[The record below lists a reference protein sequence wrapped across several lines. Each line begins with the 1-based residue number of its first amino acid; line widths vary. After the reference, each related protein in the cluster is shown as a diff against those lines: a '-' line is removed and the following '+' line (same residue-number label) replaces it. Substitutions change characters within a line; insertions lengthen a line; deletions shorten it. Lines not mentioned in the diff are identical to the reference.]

1 MLGGLEEKLGKILGS
16 FPIDADS
23 TDRVNLRGLR
33 DDTRLYKISFDSP
46 LLPKTHGIEALYI
59 LDTPSGEAVACHP
72 HLVGAP
78 LEKLSLK
85 SAHEFRA
92 AAEGLRLLEKSST
105 AILHVLRGGSGYQLA
120 EAFPSGVPILNI
132 RPEYFKNGYRAHSD
146 SGKKIRIAYNDH
158 PDVHDLEGLSTLIVP
173 DTFATGRSAEAALT
187 ELFESGLTPD
197 RVILYGFTAIPAL
210 VRVNAV
216 CSEYGADIHS
226 FSICDLT
233 QLASNNYDMPL
244 YGVDESLHSSSGEFR
259 GLGSVVDRE
268 TLLSL
273 MPRYIAGMDQPGDW
287 SERQETLFTGAGY
300 VEGDIPGHLR
310 RSTHLIES
318 LRKINRS
325 QPWYDA
331 DHDGIA
337 IEEQGRIRLA
347 QRKYE

>member
-16 FPIDADS
+16 FPIDVDS
-23 TDRVNLRGLR
+23 TDRVNLGGLR
-33 DDTRLYKISFDSP
+33 DDTRLYKISLDSP
-46 LLPKTHGIEALYI
+46 LLPETHGFEALYI

-78 LEKLSLK
+78 LEKLSLEG
-85 SAHEFRA
+85 AQEFRA
-92 AAEGLRLLEKSST
+92 SAEGLGLFEEGST
-105 AILHVLRGGSGYQLA
+105 AILHVLRGGSGYRLA

-132 RPEYFKNGYRAHSD
+132 RTEYFKDGYRAHSD
-146 SGKKIRIAYNDH
+146 SEKKIRIAYNDH

-197 RVILYGFTAIPAL
+197 RVVLYGFTAIPAL
-210 VRVNAV
+210 VRMGSV
-216 CSEYGADIHS
+216 CSEHGVGVHS

-244 YGVDESLHSSSGEFR
+244 YGVDESLLSSSGEFR

-273 MPRYIAGMDQPGDW
+273 LPRYVAGMDQPGDW

-310 RSTHLIES
+310 RSASLIES

-325 QPWYDA
+325 QSWYDT

-337 IEEQGRIRLA
+337 VEELGRIRSTLG
-347 QRKYE
+347 KYE

>member
-16 FPIDADS
+16 FPIDVDS
-23 TDRVNLRGLR
+23 TDRVDLGGRR
-33 DDTRLYKISFDSP
+33 IIKKIYKINLDSP
-46 LLPKTHGIEALYI
+46 LLPKTHGFEALYT
-59 LDTPSGEAVACHP
+59 LDTPSGKAVACHP

-78 LEKLSLK
+78 LEKLSLE
-85 SAHEFRA
+85 SAQEFRA
-92 AAEGLRLLEKSST
+92 AAEGLGLFNEGST

-120 EAFPSGVPILNI
+120 EAFPSGIPILNI
-132 RPEYFKNGYRAHSD
+132 RTEYFEDGYRAHSD
-146 SGKKIRIAYNDH
+146 SGKKIRIAFNDH
-158 PDVHDLEGLSTLIVP
+158 PDVHDLDGRSTLIVP

-187 ELFESGLTPD
+187 ELFESGLTLD
-197 RVILYGFTAIPAL
+197 RVVLYGFTAIPAL
-210 VRVNAV
+210 VRVGAV
-216 CSEYGADIHS
+216 CSEYGAGVHS

-273 MPRYIAGMDQPGDW
+273 LPRYVAGMDQPGDW
-287 SERQETLFTGAGY
+287 SERQGTLFTGAGY

-310 RSTHLIES
+310 RSASLIES

-325 QPWYDA
+325 QPVYDA

-337 IEEQGRIRLA
+337 VKELERIRSTLE
-347 QRKYE
+347 KYE